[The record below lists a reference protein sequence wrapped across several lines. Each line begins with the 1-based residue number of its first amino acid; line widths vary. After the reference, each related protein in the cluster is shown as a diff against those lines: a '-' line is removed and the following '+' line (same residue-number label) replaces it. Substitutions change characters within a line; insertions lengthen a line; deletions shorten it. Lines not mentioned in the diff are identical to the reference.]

1 MDLQTRQ
8 IETTATLWRDPLV
21 RLSLPALLGVT
32 LAYLAPLYTA
42 SPTRWISWNQGHS
55 FLILLS
61 TWTMVHGLHEVECAL
76 ERRFW
81 NYLAV
86 ALLILVLIETAV
98 VHTPLRTVPFYELV
112 VDLLLLVHYF
122 LIILALHTHPERSAP
137 PRSSDLRFK
146 LNAAGLMLFCFGIL
160 VYFGLIPKAGD
171 SDQSQLHL
179 LSSVAIIALDGYVI
193 FRFFKLARVARS
205 GRWRLTYQLLG
216 SAIVIWLVTEALGN
230 LPGVA
235 FWPELSDSP
244 SLLDLVW
251 LIWIPP
257 VILAARLRQAAPAGE
272 SPIPADALEATGPAP
287 TRYWISLVLFAVML
301 PVLHLSLYSAQLL
314 DPALLLPRNVTILF
328 YLLLMGLLVALQQR
342 IQEAKDRILRAERR
356 RSEEALRAKEV
367 AEASNRAK
375 SEFLA
380 TMSHEIRTPMNAV
393 IGMTSLLRGT
403 SLDQDQHECVDTIRS
418 SGESLLRII
427 NDILDFSKIESGT
440 FEIERAPFELRRCL
454 EETLDFFR
462 PTAAEK
468 ALELTHGFADGTEEL
483 FEGDLTRTRQ
493 VLFNLLGNAVKFT
506 HHGRVEV
513 TCSGRPTD
521 DGRYEVHFAIQDTGI
536 GIAPEQLDR
545 LFQPFS
551 QVDTSTTRQ
560 YGGTGLG
567 LVISKRLCEMMGGR
581 IWTESTPGKGSTF
594 HFTVLG
600 RALKADDYGDRVDA
614 AEAAPQAAELAAGQ
628 KSPPGEPDLLILLA
642 DDHLVNQ
649 RVALLM
655 LDRLGYRAD
664 VAANGLEVIEALK
677 RQRYDIVLMD
687 VQMPEMDGLEATRRI
702 CREYPRERRP
712 RIIGLTALAMEGDR
726 ERCLDAG
733 MDGYVDKPVR
743 LDKLRAVLLSR
754 PPQRIDGSPKGG
766 VKPQPSTIQ
775 SG

>member
-1 MDLQTRQ
+1 MELQTRQ
-8 IETTATLWRDPLV
+8 LETTATLWRDPVV
-21 RLSLPALLGVT
+21 RLSFVALFGVSLT
-32 LAYLAPLYTA
+32 YLAPLYTA
-42 SPTRWISWNQGHS
+42 SPTSWISWNLGHS
-55 FLILLS
+55 FLVLFSI
-61 TWTMVHGLHEVECAL
+61 WAIGRGLHEIECAL

-86 ALLILVLIETAV
+86 ALLILLGLETAV

-112 VDLLLLVHYF
+112 VVFGLAVQYF
-122 LIILALHTHPERSAP
+122 FIILALHTHPERSAP

-146 LNAAGLMLFCFGIL
+146 LNLAGLMLFCFGIL
-160 VYFGLIPKAGD
+160 VYFGLIPS
-171 SDQSQLHL
+171 SDDPDQRQLHL
-179 LSSVAIIALDGYVI
+179 LSSVFLVALDGYVI
-193 FRFFKLARVARS
+193 FRLFTLARRAS
-205 GRWRLTYQLLG
+205 PGRWRWTYRLLG
-216 SAIVIWLVTEALGN
+216 VAATFWVVTEALAN

-235 FWPELSDSP
+235 FWPDLSESP

-251 LIWIPP
+251 LAWIPP
-257 VILAARLRQAAPAGE
+257 FILAARLRQAAPARE
-272 SPIPADALEATGPAP
+272 SPAVAGAPEAAGPSP
-287 TRYWISLVLFAVML
+287 TRYWISLVLFALML
-301 PVLHLSLYSAQLL
+301 PVLHLFLYSVELP
-314 DPALLLPRNVTILF
+314 DPTLLLPRNVTILI
-328 YLLLMGLLVALQQR
+328 YLLLMGLLVALQQKV
-342 IQEAKDRILRAERR
+342 QEEKDRILWAERR

-393 IGMTSLLRGT
+393 IGMTSLLLGT
-403 SLDQDQHECVDTIRS
+403 SLDQDQHEYVATIRF

-427 NDILDFSKIESGT
+427 NDILDFSKIESGKL
-440 FEIERAPFELRRCL
+440 ELELAPFDLRRCL

-462 PTAAEK
+462 PSVAEK
-468 ALELTHGFADGTEEL
+468 GLELAHCFVDGTKEL

-506 HHGRVEV
+506 EAGRVEV
-513 TCSGRPTD
+513 NCSGRPAD
-521 DGRYEVHFAIQDTGI
+521 DGHYEVHFAIRDTGI
-536 GIAPEQLDR
+536 GIAPEQLER

-581 IWTESTPGKGSTF
+581 IWVESIPEKGSTF

-600 RALKADDYGDRVDA
+600 RALRADDHGERVE
-614 AEAAPQAAELAAGQ
+614 AEAG
-628 KSPPGEPDLLILLA
+628 PPAVALEADEKPELLILLA
-642 DDHLVNQ
+642 DDNLVNQ

-655 LDRLGYRAD
+655 LERLGYRAD
-664 VAANGLEVIEALK
+664 TAANGREVLEALE
-677 RQRYDIVLMD
+677 RQPYDVILMD

-702 CREYPRERRP
+702 CREYPRDRRP

-726 ERCLDAG
+726 ERCLGAG
-733 MDGYVDKPVR
+733 MDGYLDKPVR
-743 LDKLRAVLLSR
+743 LDELRSALL
-754 PPQRIDGSPKGG
+754 G
-766 VKPQPSTIQ
+766 
-775 SG
+775 